1 MIQNTKALLKFIKK
15 DLNVR
20 HKSHLENLK
29 ERITSGPSL
38 QDFIKNSEPIL
49 KDDSANWKQYEGKL
63 RQEKGDKERLRLPP
77 WLKRTI
83 PIGKNFS
90 KIKEQLRDLNLH
102 TVCEEARCPNI
113 GECWGGGEHGTAT
126 ATIMLLGDT
135 CTRGC
140 RFCSVK
146 TARAPPPPDK
156 NEPVNTATAIAS
168 WGLDYVVLTS
178 VDRDDLPDGGS
189 NHFAETVREIKKQN
203 SSILVECL
211 VPDFRGD
218 LDQVKTI
225 VDCGLDVYAHNIET
239 VETLTPFVRDRRAR
253 YRQSLSTLE
262 AAKRFNPELITKSS
276 IMLGLGET
284 DEEVEQTLKDL
295 REVGVDCVTLGQYMQ
310 PTKRHLKVIEYVTP
324 EKFLHWE
331 RVGTEMGFLYVA
343 SGPLVRS
350 SYKAGEF
357 FIASILKNRRT
368 SSA

>member
-1 MIQNTKALLKFIKK
+1 MQKSFLLNLSKNQIKFS
-15 DLNVR
+15 R
-20 HKSHLENLK
+20 YKSNLEALK
-29 ERITSGPSL
+29 ERIRNGPAL
-38 QDFIKNSEPIL
+38 QEFIQTEPVSQ
-49 KDDSANWKQYEGKL
+49 DWSQYEGKL
-63 RQEKGDKERLRLPP
+63 KRGKGEDERLRLPP

-83 PIGKNFS
+83 PTGKNFS
-90 KIKEQLRDLNLH
+90 RIKEQLRDLNLH

-146 TARAPPPPDK
+146 TSRAPPMPDI
-156 NEPVNTATAIAS
+156 NEPDNTAKAIVS

-189 NHFAETVREIKKQN
+189 NHFANTVQKIKERN
-203 SSILVECL
+203 SDILVECL

-218 LDQVKTI
+218 LEQVKI
-225 VDCGLDVYAHNIET
+225 IAESGLDVYAHNVET
-239 VETLTPFVRDRRAR
+239 VEALTPHVRDRRAK
-253 YRQSLSTLE
+253 YRQSLSTLK
-262 AAKRFNPELITKSS
+262 AAKGFNSNLITKSS

-284 DEEVEQTLKDL
+284 DYEVEQTLKDL
-295 REVGVDCVTLGQYMQ
+295 RENGVDCVTLGQYMQ
-310 PTKRHLKVIEYVTP
+310 PTKRHLKVVEYVTP
-324 EKFLHWE
+324 AKFEQWEK
-331 RVGTEMGFLYVA
+331 VGKEMGFLYVA

-357 FIASILKNRRT
+357 FIAGILKNRKT
-368 SSA
+368 STIHE